1 MVGGH
6 LQHVELNQKVATLG
20 RLGTTGL
27 KGLIETMEKVILL
40 FVKELVYYMK

>member
-27 KGLIETMEKVILL
+27 KSLIETMEKVIL
-40 FVKELVYYMK
+40 FFKELVYYMK